1 MQFET
6 KIVICVRNELAVWQ
20 KLNVASFL
28 AGGIAGVNPEIMGL
42 PYADADGKIYGAL
55 IRQPILVF
63 GADPGELQRTLA
75 RAGERGVRPHIYTAG
90 MFATG
95 HDAANR
101 AVVAAAKTDQLDL
114 VGLGFIA
121 DRRIA
126 DKITKG
132 LSLHG

>member
-1 MQFET
+1 MATNPVQPPVSPAPT
-6 KIVICVRNELAVWQ
+6 PGPDAHYDELSGVYGFFRRHQ
-20 KLNVASFL
+20 KKLL
-28 AGGIAGVNPEIMGL
+28 
-42 PYADADGKIYGAL
+42 
-55 IRQPILVF
+55 
-63 GADPGELQRTLA
+63 
-75 RAGERGVRPHIYTAG
+75 YTAG

-121 DRRIA
+121 DRKIA

>member
-1 MQFET
+1 
-6 KIVICVRNELAVWQ
+6 
-20 KLNVASFL
+20 
-28 AGGIAGVNPEIMGL
+28 MG
-42 PYADADGKIYGAL
+42 PVCG
-55 IRQPILVF
+55 P
-63 GADPGELQRTLA
+63 
-75 RAGERGVRPHIYTAG
+75 
-90 MFATG
+90 ATG

>member
-1 MQFET
+1 MFDS
-6 KIVICVRNELAVWQ
+6 KFVIAVREDLLVWQ

-28 AGGIAGVNPEIMGL
+28 AGGIAGSDPALVGEAYG
-42 PYADADGKIYGAL
+42 DASGTRYGAL
-55 IRQPILVF
+55 VRQPIVVF
-63 GADPGELQRTLA
+63 AGGAEELRKAHA
-75 RAGERGVRPHIYTAG
+75 RALERNVRLHVYIRE

-101 AVVAAAKTDQLDL
+101 QAVAQVARQDLDL

-121 DRRIA
+121 ERKVA

-132 LSLHG
+132 LCLHP